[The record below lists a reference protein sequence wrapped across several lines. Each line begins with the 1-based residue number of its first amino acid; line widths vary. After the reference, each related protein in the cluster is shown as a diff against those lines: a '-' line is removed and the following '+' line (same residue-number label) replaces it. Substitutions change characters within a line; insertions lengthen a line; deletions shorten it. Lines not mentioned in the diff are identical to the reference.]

1 MDGLIDWML
10 ENQNNE
16 FSEVRVIVVVK
27 VIVTVRVILVMKV
40 TDDVFSLYHILMP

>member
-1 MDGLIDWML
+1 M
-10 ENQNNE
+10 NSRNNE

-40 TDDVFSLYHILMP
+40 TDTVFSLSYILMP